1 MEITAGLF
9 ALGGVAMTALLGELR
24 AWRESRIKQT
34 AELNTLRR
42 ETFTRALHDVEAVA
56 STVALWAGTVP
67 SPQES
72 EAKFWAALS
81 TAYRSLNEVRLLGV
95 DQRPADAMTD
105 VLRIYREQVESGERM
120 LPVAGGDRTAM
131 LVAFRRDIGFV

>member
-1 MEITAGLF
+1 
-9 ALGGVAMTALLGELR
+9 MTALLGELR